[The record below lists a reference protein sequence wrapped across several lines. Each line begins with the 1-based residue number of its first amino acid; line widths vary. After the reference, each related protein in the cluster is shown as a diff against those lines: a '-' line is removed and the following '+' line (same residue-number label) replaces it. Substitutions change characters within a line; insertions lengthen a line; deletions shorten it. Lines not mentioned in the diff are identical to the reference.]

1 MQMMKKL
8 LFWVVTGLVA
18 LAAVGY
24 YRNTVEQGP
33 QPAIMT
39 VYEGGN
45 EYSILDRGGTFDAG
59 QAAYLVRYYSRNP
72 GNEAVLREERSDLC
86 AVIAKHIDTNEFQ
99 RAVIIATEKKGPLFG
114 VLKPREVSHSLS
126 AEEVL
131 SHLSDHSARAV
142 E

>member
-1 MQMMKKL
+1 MIKKII
-8 LFWVVTGLVA
+8 FWVIAGLVA

-24 YRNTVEQGP
+24 YRNSMVRGP
-33 QPAIMT
+33 LPAILT

-59 QAAYLVRYYSRNP
+59 QAAYLVRYYSKNP
-72 GNEAVLREERSDLC
+72 GNEAVLEEERSDLC

-99 RAVIIATEKKGPLFG
+99 RAVIIATEEQGPLFG
-114 VLKPREVSHSLS
+114 VLKPREVSHSLT

-131 SHLSDHSARAV
+131 AYLSDESARAV

>member
-1 MQMMKKL
+1 MFKKII
-8 LFWVVTGLVA
+8 FWVIAGLVA

-24 YRNTVEQGP
+24 YRNTVARGP
-33 QPAIMT
+33 EPAIMT

-45 EYSILDRGGTFDAG
+45 EYSILDRGGSVDEG
-59 QAAYLVRYYSRNP
+59 QPAYLVRYYSENP
-72 GNEAVLREERSDLC
+72 GNEAVLKEERSDLY
-86 AVIAKHIDTNEFQ
+86 AVIAKHIDTNEYQ
-99 RAVIIATEKKGPLFG
+99 RAVIIATEEKGPLFG

-131 SHLSDHSARAV
+131 IHLSDPSARAV